1 MEVLQTP
8 TPKPLFLMPHPVS
21 SPNSFL
27 THHHLDRYF
36 NTAKINASPLSNAH
50 LTQVFTD
57 LFAGATEPT
66 NTNVLNSIS
75 SEKIPSTV
83 FVWSQQGLTTQ
94 QASDALALYTPNTNF
109 ENVQNALSMY
119 LPNAVQQDSTTF
131 YRSLL
136 VSSEAKD
143 LSVDENTTCQQIV
156 DFIAE
161 STQAATKN
169 SLLRANVADIANFS
183 KFNQCL
189 TQINDAL
196 NTATQGKFVSIVQGV
211 GAENA
216 SMASE
221 FQVQQ
226 TDDTP
231 AVAQTKRADG
241 RVGPRY
247 VTSQTLVA
255 LFASFALL
263 AFLLFG
269 VYRLMAIEG
278 PLRFPVA
285 SQVPPATR
293 EY

>member
-1 MEVLQTP
+1 MPIFPHSVSF
-8 TPKPLFLMPHPVS
+8 PKPL
-21 SPNSFL
+21 L
-27 THHHLDRYF
+27 TRHDYNRYF

-57 LFAGATEPT
+57 LFAGATAPT
-66 NTNVLNSIS
+66 NTNILNSIS
-75 SEKIPSTV
+75 SDKIPSTV
-83 FVWSQQGLTTQ
+83 FVWSQHGLTTQ
-94 QASDALALYTPNTNF
+94 HASDALGLYTQNTDF
-109 ENVQNALSMY
+109 ENVQNTLSMY

-143 LSVDENTTCQQIV
+143 LAVDENTTCQQIV
-156 DFIAE
+156 HFITE
-161 STQAATKN
+161 STHAATKN
-169 SLLRANVADIANFS
+169 SLLRANVADITNFS

-189 TQINDAL
+189 TQINEAL

-216 SMASE
+216 PMTSE

-226 TDDTP
+226 TDNAPT
-231 AVAQTKRADG
+231 VGQTKRADG

-269 VYRLMAIEG
+269 VYRLMGIEG